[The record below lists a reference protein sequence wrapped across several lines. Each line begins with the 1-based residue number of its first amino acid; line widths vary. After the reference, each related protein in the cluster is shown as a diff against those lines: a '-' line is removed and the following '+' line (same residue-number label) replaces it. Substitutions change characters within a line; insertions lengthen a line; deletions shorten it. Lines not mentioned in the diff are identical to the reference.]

1 MPGRKSIPQ
10 FSFLA
15 TAPESPLPPPNL
27 TQVHGLFCPLLHLS
41 RGQHHGIWWSL
52 GSTEVNASE
61 VTYPTLHLK
70 GDGKCHM
77 FVASPAVTGG
87 KARPQL
93 AGPLAWPAPPR
104 PAAVGRGRPFSRSER
119 SCPTALL
126 PNSK

>member
-1 MPGRKSIPQ
+1 MQGRKRIPQ
-10 FSFLA
+10 FSLLA
-15 TAPESPLPPPNL
+15 MAPESPLPPPSL

-41 RGQHHGIWWSL
+41 RGQHHGIRWSL

-70 GDGKCHM
+70 DEKCDL
-77 FVASPAVTGG
+77 FVASAAVTWG

-93 AGPLAWPAPPR
+93 AGPLDWPASPR
-104 PAAVGRGRPFSRSER
+104 PAEVGRGRSFSRSER
-119 SCPTALL
+119 SCPTALF